1 MVASPRSPAKRGSSS
16 RTPARAPSRSPA
28 KAGGDDLAAGL
39 SAKLGDLLLT
49 DKEASGLVIKGVGAA
64 QVPHPRWAVIGK
76 VCSPRILVIGA
87 FERAMQKAWGLHGIA
102 QFKDLGE
109 NRFVVKFSSEGD
121 WKHVKNGGP

>member
-1 MVASPRSPAKRGSSS
+1 VKRGSSS

-64 QVPHPRWAVIGK
+64 QVPRPRWAVIGK
-76 VCSPRILVIGA
+76 VCSPQILVIGA
-87 FERAMQKAWGLHGIA
+87 FERAMQKA
-102 QFKDLGE
+102 
-109 NRFVVKFSSEGD
+109 
-121 WKHVKNGGP
+121 